1 MEKTP
6 TLSKANFKGIYSEM
20 ARRPKRADRDNHDRW
35 LVSYADFI
43 TLLFA
48 FFVVMYAISSVNE
61 TKYRDFSNA
70 LTQAF
75 STLQGDQAKARQG
88 MAASPGKGAESVQD
102 KPDQVLVD
110 RKNARLA
117 EEERKREAYLKQLT
131 SDLKRV
137 LSPLVDKGQVSVTQ
151 TGRGIV
157 LDINVK
163 ALFHEGEAVLQ
174 PGATKT
180 LDNVAQVLKANS
192 LAIEVVG
199 HTDNVPIKTPRYP
212 SNWELSSARACSV
225 VRLFIREGLESGR
238 LTAAGVADNSPLVP
252 NDNPEDRAK
261 NRRVTVTILTPQIS
275 ASEGAGS
282 NLPQ

>member
-1 MEKTP
+1 
-6 TLSKANFKGIYSEM
+6 M

-61 TKYRDFSNA
+61 NKYRDFSKA

-75 STLQGDQAKARQG
+75 STLQDEQAKAQQG
-88 MAASPGKGAESVQD
+88 LMTSPGKGVGGLQAS
-102 KPDQVLVD
+102 PDQVLVD
-110 RKNARLA
+110 KKNAKLI

-131 SDLKRV
+131 GDLKRI

-163 ALFHEGEAVLQ
+163 ALFHEGDAMLQ

-180 LDNVAQVLKANS
+180 LDNVAQVLQANS

-199 HTDNVPIKTPRYP
+199 HTDNVPIRTSQYP

-225 VRLFIREGLESGR
+225 VRLFIHDGLESSR

-252 NDNPEDRAK
+252 NDSPVDRAK
-261 NRRVTVTILTPQIS
+261 NRRVTVTILTPQIGV
-275 ASEGAGS
+275 AEGTES
-282 NLPQ
+282 NLSQ